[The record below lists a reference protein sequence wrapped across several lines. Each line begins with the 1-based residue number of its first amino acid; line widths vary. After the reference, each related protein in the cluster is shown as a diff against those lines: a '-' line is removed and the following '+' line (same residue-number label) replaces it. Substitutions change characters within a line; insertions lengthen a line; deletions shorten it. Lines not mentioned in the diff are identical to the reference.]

1 MRWSTIIRLMF
12 VLSLALS
19 AAMFT
24 VQNSSRTT
32 LLSFDVYFAAWE
44 LSRPVPVSA
53 VVWASVA
60 VGALLVWIM
69 GLRRRITMGRTI
81 ARLEQEALLRSAGR
95 AEARGESAEAR
106 GAKSADP
113 VAGDDW
119 GR

>member
-1 MRWSTIIRLMF
+1 MRWSTVIRLLF
-12 VLSLALS
+12 VLSLVLS

-32 LLSFDVYFAAWE
+32 LLSFDVYFSAWE
-44 LSRPVPVSA
+44 LSQPVPVPV
-53 VVWASVA
+53 VVWASA
-60 VGALLVWIM
+60 AAGAMLAWMM
-69 GLRRRITMGRTI
+69 GLRRRITLGRTI

-95 AEARGESAEAR
+95 PEARSDVADGRAT
-106 GAKSADP
+106 KSADP

>member
-1 MRWSTIIRLMF
+1 MRWSTVIRLSF
-12 VLSLALS
+12 VLTLLLA

-44 LSRPVPVSA
+44 LARPVPVSA

-60 VGALLVWIM
+60 VGALITWMM
-69 GLRRRITMGRTI
+69 GLRRRISMGRTI

-95 AEARGESAEAR
+95 SESRSESAEAR
-106 GAKSADP
+106 TAKSADP